1 MCALTAWATY
11 GLLDKIIGSD
21 SRAVSAL
28 MTIIAI
34 IFAIVI
40 YVVVI
45 LLIKGITREDIL
57 MLPKG
62 EKIANT
68 LAKRKLI

>member
-1 MCALTAWATY
+1 
-11 GLLDKIIGSD
+11 
-21 SRAVSAL
+21 